1 MVDKENIDD
10 LRWFIDKYGIYA
22 NLDKLFIK
30 KLFDIKLFLEQI
42 KPELN
47 PLDIAIPEVKYD
59 HLMIKTK
66 TYFISLEHDSYEIK
80 IPEPIDCVFI
90 VDGIEKV
97 IISQE
102 LFCTPIFIY
111 KNDCIEYKEC
121 NKKRK
126 FQSFEMFTDYK
137 YIEYVRKVLSKGKA
151 EKSIKTFSNEHTNF
165 FFYYIFFE

>member
-1 MVDKENIDD
+1 MVDEENIDY
-10 LRWFIDKYGIYA
+10 LKWFIDKYGVYA

-47 PLDIAIPEVKYD
+47 PLDIVIPEVKYD
-59 HLMIKTK
+59 HLMIQKK
-66 TYFISLEHDSYEIK
+66 TYFISLVHDSFEIQ
-80 IPEPIDCVFI
+80 IPAPIDGVFI
-90 VDGIEKV
+90 VEGIEKI

-121 NKKRK
+121 NKEGK
-126 FQSFEMFTDYK
+126 FQSFEMFYG
-137 YIEYVRKVLSKGKA
+137 L
-151 EKSIKTFSNEHTNF
+151 
-165 FFYYIFFE
+165 